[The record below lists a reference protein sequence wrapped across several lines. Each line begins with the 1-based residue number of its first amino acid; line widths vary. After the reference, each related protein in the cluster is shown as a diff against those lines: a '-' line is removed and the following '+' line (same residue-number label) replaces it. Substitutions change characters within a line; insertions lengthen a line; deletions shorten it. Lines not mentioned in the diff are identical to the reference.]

1 MKCVLNGP
9 KCIQEGCR
17 PFFHKFWQKF
27 RYLKGRWRYIFESN
41 QISLIVNLL
50 WVFQCENHN
59 WFGWTWFGLAI
70 RPETNFTSEILSI
83 SPPGWLKSKIPKIYV
98 FPISKGICLWIQK
111 VSWLKSW
118 LFPNESH
125 RPNSLGKT
133 VGFSAWAVFCNV
145 TYAFSVAVHCS

>member
-70 RPETNFTSEILSI
+70 GPETNFTWVILSI
-83 SPPGWLKSKIPKIYV
+83 SPSGWLKGKMPQIFV
-98 FPISKGICLWIQK
+98 FPISKSTFLWIQK
-111 VSWLKSW
+111 SFMTKKL
-118 LFPNESH
+118 
-125 RPNSLGKT
+125 T
-133 VGFSAWAVFCNV
+133 VFKWEPQAEQFGLDC
-145 TYAFSVAVHCS
+145 T